1 MKNNYISYKMKKTGL
16 ILFAIFSFY
25 SLFITLLLVIF
36 FKDEIF
42 RLILSIIFI
51 PIITKQVN
59 LALTNYFD
67 SNNTEKLLLEAKL
80 YYDNGIISKEEY
92 EDKKKDIRVQLENSK
107 FVDRKVSLPPK

>member
-25 SLFITLLLVIF
+25 SLFLTLLLVIF

-51 PIITKQVN
+51 PIITKQVD
-59 LALTNYFD
+59 LALTNYLD

-107 FVDRKVSLPPK
+107 FVNRKVSLPPK

>member
-25 SLFITLLLVIF
+25 ALFITLLLVIF

>member
-1 MKNNYISYKMKKTGL
+1 MKKTGL

>member
-25 SLFITLLLVIF
+25 SLFLTLLLVIF

-59 LALTNYFD
+59 LALTNYLD

-107 FVDRKVSLPPK
+107 FVNRKVSLPPK

>member
-25 SLFITLLLVIF
+25 SLFLTLLLVIF

-59 LALTNYFD
+59 LALTNYLD

-92 EDKKKDIRVQLENSK
+92 EDKKRILEYN
-107 FVDRKVSLPPK
+107 